1 MCPTNEIAPS
11 LRAIVMSGGKWG
23 KGSLNISSY
32 IHVTTLARLRH
43 LKVMTCEYDM
53 EVKRKSLIVR
63 DLNFRRLV
71 RNKCI

>member
-11 LRAIVMSGGKWG
+11 LRAIVMRGGSGGK
-23 KGSLNISSY
+23 GSMNISSY

-53 EVKRKSLIVR
+53 EVKKKKPNCSGFEFQKISS
-63 DLNFRRLV
+63 
-71 RNKCI
+71 K